1 MYRELTVLVAL
12 CGIAFASLL
21 DGDIDLA
28 DGVRLARIPV
38 TNSLEDE
45 GRSFGENSPLFRMAK
60 FLQGHELH
68 VKLPNLIEKDR
79 VTQFL
84 ADSLKVVDESYKE
97 NSVTGRGKGGGG
109 GGVALLGMMFAKAL
123 GAIGIGG
130 LGLLTMKALAASA
143 LALMLAAIVGVKKL
157 SSHDGGEDHQVIYAG
172 HHGHHRRRRDADD
185 VTPLPYRGWRQYEGS
200 S

>member
-1 MYRELTVLVAL
+1 MYREVTVFVAL
-12 CGIAFASLL
+12 CGVAFASFL
-21 DGDIDLA
+21 DGDIDLLE
-28 DGVRLARIPV
+28 GVKLIRIPV
-38 TNSLEDE
+38 SNSLEDE

-68 VKLPNLIEKDR
+68 VKLPTLIEKDR
-79 VTQFL
+79 VTQFV
-84 ADSLKVVDESYKE
+84 ADTLKVVDNSYKE
-97 NSVTGRGKGGGG
+97 NAVSGRGKGKGGEG
-109 GGVALLGMMFAKAL
+109 IALIGMMFAKAL

-157 SSHDGGEDHQVIYAG
+157 TSHEGGEDHQVIYAG
-172 HHGHHRRRRDADD
+172 HHGHHRRRRE
-185 VTPLPYRGWRQYEGS
+185 VTPLPYRGWKEYQTS

>member
-1 MYRELTVLVAL
+1 MFREVSIFVTLYGLT
-12 CGIAFASLL
+12 IASLL
-21 DGDIDLA
+21 DGDIELI
-28 DGVRLARIPV
+28 DGVRLAKIPV

-60 FLQGHELH
+60 FLEGHELH

-79 VTQFL
+79 VTQFV
-84 ADSLKVVDESYKE
+84 ADSLKVVDETYKE

-109 GGVALLGMMFAKAL
+109 GGVALLGLMFAKAL

-157 SSHDGGEDHQVIYAG
+157 ASHDGGEDHQVIYAG
-172 HHGHHRRRRDADD
+172 HHGHHRRRRDI
-185 VTPLPYRGWRQYEGS
+185 TPLPYRGWRHYENAS
-200 S
+200 